1 MAKKHERKIDSVTW
15 EDLKAVNLE
24 EQTPSTA
31 LSSTTKNSLR
41 GRSPL
46 LNQKTKD
53 RLWVAYG
60 ITVLII
66 FGILVVDLFFNYG
79 ELTIDFMYWL
89 TGKIS
94 QLL

>member
-79 ELTIDFMYWL
+79 ELTIDSMYWL
-89 TGKIS
+89 AVKIS